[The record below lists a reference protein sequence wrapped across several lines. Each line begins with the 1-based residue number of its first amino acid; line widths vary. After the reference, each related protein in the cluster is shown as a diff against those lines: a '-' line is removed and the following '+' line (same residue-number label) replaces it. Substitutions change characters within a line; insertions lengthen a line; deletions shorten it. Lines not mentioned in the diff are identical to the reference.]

1 MPRARVRK
9 TESTSSA
16 LPLAGFVISTM
27 GHLLIADDSDVLRRL
42 IVSTLHEAEL
52 PIDGI
57 LEARDGR
64 ETARIA
70 GNDRRVSAILCDA
83 SMPHTDCVAL
93 VRELRERSDA
103 PIVVLATSS
112 QTDTVRAAIAA
123 GARASA
129 TKPFTAASIR
139 AVLLPLIVPSIATTL
154 PSSRIDGQLV
164 PVHGR

>member
-16 LPLAGFVISTM
+16 LPLAGCVISTM
-27 GHLLIADDSDVLRRL
+27 SHLLIADDSDVLRRL

-70 GNDRRVSAILCDA
+70 ANDRRIGAILVDA

-93 VRELRERSDA
+93 VRELRDRCEA
-103 PIVVLATSS
+103 PIVVLGTST

-139 AVLLPLIVPSIATTL
+139 SVLLPLLAPSIA
-154 PSSRIDGQLV
+154 SSQLV
-164 PVHGR
+164 PVPSR